1 VMYPSTAPLPSS
13 TLILAGDPMDQQI
26 TVVAQGLQQGGWN
39 PIITPTPLDYAGK
52 APTCLVVLAPDN
64 LDSQTVRDALQAGY
78 PCLIPLMKQPTSLP
92 FGRWTEAAIVIGA
105 DAGLAMYTISQV
117 AARFLSTAP
126 PSAAIPSGALGAPP
140 STPMLPSGSVPVPAY
155 PPGVAGPA
163 SPYPPSTPGPAWP
176 IGPSQPYPPTPMPPT
191 GVPPQWGPSSPYMPS
206 TPYQPHPTG
215 VAVATNV
222 AAKGLAGLSSG
233 MRTLLIVGTLITI
246 TVVGIVVV
254 RNNGNP
260 FGPSSVAG
268 TWTEIPDVNGQ
279 TTRDT
284 LDLQQNGSTVTGS
297 LSGPTGQG
305 LALSGTLSGQQLVLH
320 GDTTQNTSGI
330 TETATYQQTGTVSS
344 DFQNMS
350 GDLTVTVTTSVQLDP
365 SQPPTTS
372 TQTYNGTWTAS
383 RGSSTNTGTNST

>member
-1 VMYPSTAPLPSS
+1 M
-13 TLILAGDPMDQQI
+13 
-26 TVVAQGLQQGGWN
+26 
-39 PIITPTPLDYAGK
+39 
-52 APTCLVVLAPDN
+52 
-64 LDSQTVRDALQAGY
+64 
-78 PCLIPLMKQPTSLP
+78 
-92 FGRWTEAAIVIGA
+92 
-105 DAGLAMYTISQV
+105 
-117 AARFLSTAP
+117 
-126 PSAAIPSGALGAPP
+126 
-140 STPMLPSGSVPVPAY
+140 
-155 PPGVAGPA
+155 
-163 SPYPPSTPGPAWP
+163 
-176 IGPSQPYPPTPMPPT
+176 PPTGMPPT

-222 AAKGLAGLSSG
+222 AAKSLAGLSSG

-268 TWTEIPDVNGQ
+268 TWTEIPDINGQ